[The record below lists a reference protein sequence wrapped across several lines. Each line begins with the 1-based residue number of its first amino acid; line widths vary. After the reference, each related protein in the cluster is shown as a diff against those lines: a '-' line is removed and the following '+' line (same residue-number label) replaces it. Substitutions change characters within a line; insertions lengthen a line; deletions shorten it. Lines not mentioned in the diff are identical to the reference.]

1 MIDPIVLLVIVLMAS
16 VTYLTRISGYLF
28 LRNKTLS
35 PRLTQV
41 LEAAPGCVLITVIAP
56 DFVSGRPADLI
67 ALTLTTIAATRLP
80 ILPTVIIAIAS
91 AWVLRHLI
99 G

>member
-1 MIDPIVLLVIVLMAS
+1 MIDPVVLLVIVLMAS
-16 VTYLTRISGYLF
+16 STYLTRISGYLF

-41 LEAAPGCVLITVIAP
+41 LEAAPGCVLIAVIAP
-56 DFVSGRPADLI
+56 DFVSNRPADLV
-67 ALTLTTIAATRLP
+67 ALAITLVAATRFS

-91 AWVLRHLI
+91 AALLHQIL